1 MQVSKFSLCTL
12 TVTLV
17 TGVATMLHAQEVRH
31 VPFPESYRSWQ
42 LVKSIVVGPD
52 SSLFATRGGIH
63 HYYANRLAIAGYKTG
78 KFPEGAIIVD
88 EAMWMKDGDGLAKG
102 IWLENGRRFIEVMS
116 KDANLYKATDGWGY
130 ERFEGETHN
139 GQLGPDGQAH
149 CNDCHEKAQSHNHV
163 YSSLRP

>member
-1 MQVSKFSLCTL
+1 MQVSKFLPSAPMLMCF
-12 TVTLV
+12 TV
-17 TGVATMLHAQEVRH
+17 GAATLHAQKIVH
-31 VPFPESYRSWQ
+31 VPFPETYRSWQ

-63 HYYANRLAIAGYKTG
+63 HYYANSLAIDGYRTG

-102 IWLENGRRFIEVMS
+102 IWLENGQRFLEVMS
-116 KDANLYKATDGWGY
+116 KDADVYKATDGWGY

-139 GQLGPDGQAH
+139 GQLGADGQAH
-149 CNDCHEKAQSHNHV
+149 CNECHEKAQNHNHV
-163 YSSLRP
+163 YSNLRP